1 MWKPGIK
8 IGPNNWEQNITQSN
22 AEYCEV
28 WFNVTTPQI
37 YQDMFSFLKKRGVH
51 TGLHFWGTLQD
62 NLMPNIAYPSP
73 NILNPTINQIKK
85 TIDFAATWG
94 FFYVNIHIGA
104 SSLERMFFETH
115 ALEPVAGSQVP
126 LEKAEQTSLETLA
139 ILQDYA
145 DKKNVLLIVETVPS
159 HNAQNYLDSQ
169 ARLHNVF
176 PTHALSSFVIEK
188 AAKELG
194 VAVNNDLSHTGAVLV
209 TESREELWKFLFDR
223 TQKLAP
229 YTKLIHSNTMA
240 PPFNGTDS
248 HDGILDEDFNH
259 NVFPNKTQ
267 FTSLLHLFSNRDDV
281 WVVNEPQNKH
291 VENYNALRA
300 FQSSMR

>member
-115 ALEPVAGSQVP
+115 ALEPVTGSQVP

-194 VAVNNDLSHTGAVLV
+194 VAVNNDLSHTAAGLV

-229 YTKLIHSNTMA
+229 YTKFTQTQWHRHLTEPTATTEFWMKTLTTTCFQTKRSLHRYFIFFQIVMTCGLSM
-240 PPFNGTDS
+240 S
-248 HDGILDEDFNH
+248 H
-259 NVFPNKTQ
+259 KT
-267 FTSLLHLFSNRDDV
+267 N
-281 WVVNEPQNKH
+281 
-291 VENYNALRA
+291 
-300 FQSSMR
+300 M